1 MFVRLINWALS
12 AALIGTLV
20 SIFTIGA
27 GYLLIKPNLPE
38 INLVDE
44 DVLQI
49 PLKVLTSDG
58 VLIGEFGDQKRRT
71 IEYKEIPQNLKNAF
85 LAAEDD
91 QFFEHSGVRLTSLIR
106 AVFQMV
112 QSGEIVSGGGTI
124 TMQVVRGYLLS
135 RDQKIIRK
143 IKEIY
148 LAFELESSASKEE
161 IFSLYLNTIFLGNRS
176 YGVEAAAN
184 KYFSKS
190 INELTLAESAL
201 IASSAQLPSRI
212 NPIRSPDRSIIRRNW
227 ILGRMY
233 KLGYIG
239 RAQFLLAKAEPINLT
254 QLDSSFSLDGRYIA
268 EITRQAMIERYGLSV
283 YKDGLSV
290 ITTIDSSLQQAA
302 IESAAKNLYAYD
314 KRHGWREPVN
324 LLSKIP
330 DLIFQEL
337 QDGNLDIL
345 YQDSNTSDELGMRQ
359 LNISIIRSVITTID
373 SSLQQAALESVAK
386 NLYAYDKRHG
396 WREPVNLLSKIPDS
410 IFKEL
415 QDGNLDILYQDSIT
429 PDELGMRQLNI
440 SVIRDF
446 FKDFVNSD
454 RHSVGIVMDV
464 KPERI
469 IYLNNSF
476 QLETLFWDDAYEW
489 ARPRI
494 TINKLGPR
502 PQNFYDILRLGDL
515 IYLSEMNGNY
525 YLDQVPDAEVAFI
538 SADPSSGAI
547 KTYIGG
553 LNFSKSNFDRVKQ
566 SYPQAGSSFKP
577 FIYASA
583 FANGYKASDKIND
596 APIIFEDS
604 NLESSW
610 RPENYTGKFY
620 GPIRLREALVQSVN
634 LVSIKL
640 LREMGIPLTQNY
652 LSRFGFSKSRLAP
665 DLSLA
670 LGSSSFSPA
679 EMVRAYSIM
688 VNSDDPKD
696 LFFIE
701 RVMDRNGKTI
711 FQNPQI
717 DNKKKNIDAFPWFQ
731 TQLTEEIKPFYLL
744 PPIQKESMAS
754 IDPRV
759 TFITKDILREAL
771 SRGSNGRKTQ
781 VLNRD
786 DIAGKTGTT
795 NDAISTWF
803 SGFHSDLVTTVWIG
817 TDDFSSLGDNE
828 FGSSIALPTWVDF
841 MKTAL
846 MSLPEE
852 DWKIPK
858 GLSYVRVDRETG
870 KPVDES
876 SKNSYFELFLD
887 E

>member
-1 MFVRLINWALS
+1 MFIRLINWAL
-12 AALIGTLV
+12 AIALIG
-20 SIFTIGA
+20 SIASILTIGI
-27 GYLLIKPNLPE
+27 GYFLIKPTLPE

-71 IEYKEIPQNLKNAF
+71 IEYDQIPQNLKNAF

-91 QFFEHSGVRLTSLIR
+91 QFFEHGGIRIPSLIR
-106 AVFQMV
+106 AFYQMI

-135 RDQKIIRK
+135 REQKIIRK

-148 LAFELESSASKEE
+148 LAFELEGSATKEE

-190 INELTLAESAL
+190 INELTLAEAAL

-212 NPIRSPDRSIIRRNW
+212 NPIRSPDRSIVRRNW
-227 ILGRMY
+227 ILGRMH

-239 RAQFLLAKAEPINLT
+239 RAQFLLAKSEPIKLT
-254 QLDSSFSLDGRYIA
+254 QLDSNFSLDGRYIA

-302 IESAAKNLYAYD
+302 LESVSKNLYIYD
-314 KRHGWREPVN
+314 KRHGWREPIN
-324 LLSKIP
+324 LLSKISES
-330 DLIFQEL
+330 IFEEL
-337 QDGNLDIL
+337 QAGNLEIL
-345 YQDSNTSDELGMRQ
+345 YEESNTSDELGM
-359 LNISIIRSVITTID
+359 
-373 SSLQQAALESVAK
+373 K
-386 NLYAYDKRHG
+386 
-396 WREPVNLLSKIPDS
+396 
-410 IFKEL
+410 
-415 QDGNLDILYQDSIT
+415 
-429 PDELGMRQLNI
+429 QLNI

-446 FKDFVNSD
+446 FKELVNLD
-454 RHSVGIVMDV
+454 KHSGGIVIDV
-464 KPERI
+464 KPERVL
-469 IYLNNSF
+469 YLNNAF
-476 QLETLFWDDAYEW
+476 QLESLFWDDAYKW
-489 ARPRI
+489 ARRKI
-494 TINKLGPR
+494 DINKLGPR
-502 PQNFYDILRLGDL
+502 PQNFYDILRMGDL
-515 IYLSEMNGNY
+515 IYLSEQNGNY
-525 YLDQVPDAEVAFI
+525 YLDQIPDAEVAFI
-538 SADPSSGAI
+538 STDPSNGAI

-553 LNFSKSNFDRVKQ
+553 LNFSKSNFDRIKQ

-583 FANGYKASDKIND
+583 FANGYQASDKIND
-596 APIIFEDS
+596 APIIFEDA

-640 LREMGIPLTQNY
+640 LREMGIPLTKNY
-652 LSRFGFSKSRLAP
+652 LSRFGFPVSRLAP

-688 VNSDDPKD
+688 ANSDDPQD
-696 LFFIE
+696 LYFIE
-701 RVMDRNGKTI
+701 RIEDRNGKII
-711 FQNPQI
+711 FQNPQTE
-717 DNKKKNIDAFPWFQ
+717 NKKKNIDAFPWFQ

-744 PPIQKESMAS
+744 PPLSKESLEP

-781 VLNRD
+781 VLRRS

-803 SGFHSDLVTTVWIG
+803 SGFHNDLVSTVWVG

-841 MKTAL
+841 MKKAL
-846 MSLPEE
+846 TNLPEE
-852 DWKIPK
+852 DWSMPK

-870 KPVDES
+870 QPVDEN
-876 SKNSYFELFLD
+876 SKNSYFELFFD
-887 E
+887 EEI

>member
-1 MFVRLINWALS
+1 MFIRLINLALVT
-12 AALIGTLV
+12 ALIGTLAA
-20 SIFTIGA
+20 ILTIGM
-27 GYLLIKPNLPE
+27 GYLLIKPSLPE

-44 DVLQI
+44 NALQI
-49 PLKVLTSDG
+49 PLKVLTSDR

-71 IEYKEIPQNLKNAF
+71 IEYEQIPQNLKNAF

-91 QFFEHSGVRLTSLIR
+91 QFFMHDGIRIPSLIR
-106 AVFQMV
+106 AFYQMI

-135 RDQKIIRK
+135 REQKIIRK

-148 LAFELESSASKEE
+148 LAFELESSLTKEE

-201 IASSAQLPSRI
+201 LASSAQLPSRI
-212 NPIRSPDRSIIRRNW
+212 NPIRSPDRAIIRRNW
-227 ILGRMY
+227 ILGRMF

-239 RAQFLLAKAEPINLT
+239 RAQFLIAKSEPINLT
-254 QLDSSFSLDGRYIA
+254 QLDSSFLVDGRYIA

-290 ITTIDSSLQQAA
+290 ITTIDSKLQQAA
-302 IESAAKNLYAYD
+302 IESTAKNLYKYD
-314 KRHGWREPVN
+314 KRHGWREPTN
-324 LLSKIP
+324 LLSRIP
-330 DLIFQEL
+330 ELVFEEL
-337 QDGNLDIL
+337 QMGNLDIL
-345 YQDSNTSDELGMRQ
+345 YEESNTEDKLGMKQ
-359 LNISIIRSVITTID
+359 
-373 SSLQQAALESVAK
+373 
-386 NLYAYDKRHG
+386 
-396 WREPVNLLSKIPDS
+396 
-410 IFKEL
+410 F
-415 QDGNLDILYQDSIT
+415 
-429 PDELGMRQLNI
+429 NI
-440 SVIRDF
+440 SVIRDLF
-446 FKDFVNSD
+446 AELSNIDK
-454 RHSVGIVMDV
+454 HSVGIVIDI
-464 KPERI
+464 KPERV

-476 QLETLFWDDAYEW
+476 QLESLFWNDLYKW
-489 ARPRI
+489 ARRRI
-494 TINKLGPR
+494 NINKLGPR

-515 IYLSEMNGNY
+515 IYLSDLNGAI
-525 YLDQVPDAEVAFI
+525 YLDQVPEAEVAFI
-538 SADPSSGAI
+538 STDPSNGAI

-652 LSRFGFSKSRLAP
+652 LSRFGFSSSRLAP

-688 VNSDDPKD
+688 ANSEDPKD

-701 RVMDRNGKTI
+701 RIEDRNGKTI
-711 FQNPQI
+711 FQNPQTE
-717 DNKKKNIDAFPWFQ
+717 NKKKNIDAFPWFQ
-731 TQLTEEIKPFYLL
+731 TQLTEEIKPFHLL
-744 PPIQKESMAS
+744 PPLSKKSLEP

-759 TFITKDILREAL
+759 SFITKDILREAL

-781 VLNRD
+781 VLRRS

-803 SGFHSDLVTTVWIG
+803 SGFHDDLVSTVWVG

-841 MKTAL
+841 MKKAL
-846 MSLPEE
+846 TNLPEE

-870 KPVDES
+870 QPVDEN

-887 E
+887 EEI

>member
-1 MFVRLINWALS
+1 MFIRLINWAL
-12 AALIGTLV
+12 AIALIG
-20 SIFTIGA
+20 SIASILTIGI
-27 GYLLIKPNLPE
+27 GYLLIKPTLPE

-71 IEYKEIPQNLKNAF
+71 IEYDQIPQNLKNAF

-91 QFFEHSGVRLTSLIR
+91 QFFEHGGIRIPSLIR
-106 AVFQMV
+106 AFYQMI

-135 RDQKIIRK
+135 REQKIIRK

-148 LAFELESSASKEE
+148 LAFELEGSATKEE

-190 INELTLAESAL
+190 INELTLAEAAL

-212 NPIRSPDRSIIRRNW
+212 NPIRSPDRSIVRRNW
-227 ILGRMY
+227 ILGRMH

-239 RAQFLLAKAEPINLT
+239 RAQFLLAKSEPIKLT
-254 QLDSSFSLDGRYIA
+254 QLDSNFSLDGRYIA

-302 IESAAKNLYAYD
+302 LESVSKNLYIYD
-314 KRHGWREPVN
+314 KRHGWREPIN
-324 LLSKIP
+324 LLSKISES
-330 DLIFQEL
+330 IFEEL
-337 QDGNLDIL
+337 QAGNLEIL
-345 YQDSNTSDELGMRQ
+345 YEESNTSDELGM
-359 LNISIIRSVITTID
+359 
-373 SSLQQAALESVAK
+373 K
-386 NLYAYDKRHG
+386 
-396 WREPVNLLSKIPDS
+396 
-410 IFKEL
+410 
-415 QDGNLDILYQDSIT
+415 
-429 PDELGMRQLNI
+429 QLNI

-446 FKDFVNSD
+446 FKELVNLD
-454 RHSVGIVMDV
+454 KHSGGIVIDV
-464 KPERI
+464 KPERVL
-469 IYLNNSF
+469 YLNNAF
-476 QLETLFWDDAYEW
+476 QLESLFWDDAYKW
-489 ARPRI
+489 ARRKI
-494 TINKLGPR
+494 DINKLGPR
-502 PQNFYDILRLGDL
+502 PQNFYDILRMGDL
-515 IYLSEMNGNY
+515 IYLSEQNGNY
-525 YLDQVPDAEVAFI
+525 YLDQIPDAEVAFI
-538 SADPSSGAI
+538 STDPSNGAI

-553 LNFSKSNFDRVKQ
+553 LNFSKSNFDRIKQ

-596 APIIFEDS
+596 APIIFEDA

-640 LREMGIPLTQNY
+640 LREMGIPLTKNY
-652 LSRFGFSKSRLAP
+652 LSRFGFPVSRLAP

-688 VNSDDPKD
+688 ANSDDPQD
-696 LFFIE
+696 LYFIE
-701 RVMDRNGKTI
+701 RIEDRNGKII
-711 FQNPQI
+711 FQNPQTK
-717 DNKKKNIDAFPWFQ
+717 NKKKNIDAFPWFQ

-744 PPIQKESMAS
+744 PPLSKESLEP

-781 VLNRD
+781 VLRRG

-803 SGFHSDLVTTVWIG
+803 SGFHNDLVSTVWVG

-841 MKTAL
+841 MKKAL
-846 MSLPEE
+846 TNLPEE
-852 DWKIPK
+852 DWSMPK

-870 KPVDES
+870 QPVDEN
-876 SKNSYFELFLD
+876 SKNSYFELFFD
-887 E
+887 EEI

>member
-1 MFVRLINWALS
+1 M
-12 AALIGTLV
+12 ALIGTLV
-20 SIFTIGA
+20 SIFVIGA
-27 GYLLIKPNLPE
+27 GYLIIKPSLPE

-58 VLIGEFGDQKRRT
+58 VLIGEFGDQKRTT
-71 IEYKEIPQNLKNAF
+71 IEYEEIPNNLKNAF

-91 QFFEHSGVRLTSLIR
+91 QFFQHDGIRISSLIR
-106 AVFQMV
+106 AVYQML

-135 RDQKIIRK
+135 REQKIIRK

-148 LAFELESSASKEE
+148 LAFELESNATKEE

-239 RAQFLLAKAEPINLT
+239 KAQFLLAKSEQINLT
-254 QLDSSFSLDGRYIA
+254 KSDSSFSLDGRYIA

-290 ITTIDSSLQQAA
+290 ITTIDSLLQKAA
-302 IESAAKNLYAYD
+302 LESVEKNLYEYD
-314 KRHGWREPVN
+314 KRHGWREPIN
-324 LLSKIP
+324 LLSEIP
-330 DLIFQEL
+330 ELIFDEL
-337 QDGNLDIL
+337 QVGNLDIL
-345 YQDSNTSDELGMRQ
+345 YKESNTLDELGMSQ
-359 LNISIIRSVITTID
+359 LYVSI
-373 SSLQQAALESVAK
+373 
-386 NLYAYDKRHG
+386 
-396 WREPVNLLSKIPDS
+396 
-410 IFKEL
+410 
-415 QDGNLDILYQDSIT
+415 
-429 PDELGMRQLNI
+429 
-440 SVIRDF
+440 IRDF
-446 FKDFVNSD
+446 FEELVNLD
-454 RHSVGIVMDV
+454 KHSGGIVIDV
-464 KPERI
+464 KPERVI
-469 IYLNNSF
+469 FLDNSF
-476 QLETLFWDDAYEW
+476 QLKSLFWDDSYKW
-489 ARPRI
+489 ARQKI
-494 TINKLGPR
+494 NINKLGPI
-502 PQNFYDILRLGDL
+502 PQNFYDILRKGDL
-515 IYLSEMNGNY
+515 IYLSQKNGY
-525 YLDQVPDAEVAFI
+525 YFLDQVPDAEVAFI
-538 SADPSSGAI
+538 STDPSNGAI

-583 FANGYKASDKIND
+583 FANGYSASDKIND
-596 APIIFEDS
+596 APIIFDDS

-640 LREMGIPLTQNY
+640 LREMGIPLTQDY
-652 LSRFGFSKSRLAP
+652 LSKFGFTSSRLAP

-679 EMVRAYSIM
+679 EMVRAYSIL
-688 VNSDDPKD
+688 VNSKDPKD

-701 RVMDRNGKTI
+701 RIEDRNGKII
-711 FQNPQI
+711 FQNLHAK
-717 DNKKKNIDAFPWFQ
+717 NKKKNIDAFPWFE

-744 PPIQKESMAS
+744 PPIQEKSMEQ

-771 SRGSNGRKTQ
+771 SRGSNRRKTQ
-781 VLNRD
+781 VLNRS

-795 NDAISTWF
+795 NDSISTWF
-803 SGFHSDLVTTVWIG
+803 SGFHNDLVTTVWVG

-828 FGSSIALPTWVDF
+828 FGSSIALPAWVDF
-841 MKTAL
+841 MQIAL
-846 MSLPEE
+846 DKLPQE
-852 DWKIPK
+852 DWKMPE

-870 KPVDES
+870 RPVDES

-887 E
+887 EEI

>member
-1 MFVRLINWALS
+1 MFARLLNGTLLV
-12 AALIGTLV
+12 ALISTLMA
-20 SIFTIGA
+20 IFTILA
-27 GYLLIKPNLPE
+27 GYIFFKPNLPE

-44 DVLQI
+44 NVLQI
-49 PLKVLTSDG
+49 PLKIFTSDG
-58 VLIGEFGDQKRRT
+58 VLIGEFGEQKRRT

-91 QFFEHSGVRLTSLIR
+91 QFFEHNGIRISSLVR
-106 AVFQMV
+106 AFYQMIK
-112 QSGEIVSGGGTI
+112 SGEIVSGGGTI
-124 TMQVVRGYLLS
+124 SMQVVRGYLLS
-135 RDQKIIRK
+135 REQKIIRK

-148 LAFELESSASKEE
+148 LAFELESSATKEE

-190 INELTLAESAL
+190 IDELTLAEAAL

-212 NPIRSPDRSIIRRNW
+212 NPIRSPDRSIVRRNW
-227 ILGRMY
+227 ILSRMH

-239 RAQFLLAKAEPINLT
+239 KAQFLLAKSEPINLT
-254 QLDSSFSLDGRYIA
+254 QLDSSFLLDGRYIS
-268 EITRQAMIERYGLSV
+268 EIARQAMIERYGLSV
-283 YKDGLSV
+283 YKEGLSV
-290 ITTIDSSLQQAA
+290 YTTIDSSLQKAA
-302 IESAAKNLYAYD
+302 LQSVEKSLYEYD
-314 KRHGWREPVN
+314 KRHGWREPAN
-324 LLSKIP
+324 LLLKIP
-330 DLIFQEL
+330 ETVFAEL
-337 QDGNLDIL
+337 QKGNEDIL
-345 YQDSNTSDELGMRQ
+345 YEESNILDELGMNQ
-359 LNISIIRSVITTID
+359 LYISI
-373 SSLQQAALESVAK
+373 
-386 NLYAYDKRHG
+386 
-396 WREPVNLLSKIPDS
+396 
-410 IFKEL
+410 F
-415 QDGNLDILYQDSIT
+415 
-429 PDELGMRQLNI
+429 
-440 SVIRDF
+440 RDF
-446 FKDFVNSD
+446 FEDSLNLDK
-454 RHSVGIVMDV
+454 HSSGIVIDV

-476 QLETLFWDDAYEW
+476 QLASLPWSDSYKW
-489 ARPRI
+489 ARRRI
-494 TINKLGPR
+494 TIDKLGPV

-515 IYLSEMNGNY
+515 IYLSKIDKNI
-525 YLDQVPDAEVAFI
+525 YLDQIPEAETAFI
-538 SADPSSGAI
+538 STDPSSGAI

-577 FIYASA
+577 FIYSSA
-583 FANGYKASDKIND
+583 FASGYKASDKIND
-596 APIIFEDS
+596 APIVFEDS
-604 NLESSW
+604 NLESIW

-640 LREMGIPLTQNY
+640 LREMGIPRTQDF
-652 LSRFGFSKSRLAP
+652 LSRFGFSRSRLAP

-679 EMVRAYSIM
+679 EMARAYSIL
-688 VNSDDPKD
+688 VNSESPKD

-701 RVMDRNGKTI
+701 RIIDRNGKII
-711 FQNPQI
+711 FNNSQI
-717 DNKKKNIDAFPWFQ
+717 KNTTKKIDAFPWFQ
-731 TQLTEEIKPFYLL
+731 TKLIEEIKPFYLI
-744 PPIQKESMAS
+744 PPMKKESLAR

-771 SRGSNGRKTQ
+771 SRGSNGIKTR
-781 VLNRD
+781 VLNRS

-803 SGFHSDLVTTVWIG
+803 SGFHNDLVTTVWVG

-828 FGSSIALPTWVDF
+828 FGSSIALPIWIDY

-846 MSLPEE
+846 ADLPEE
-852 DWKIPK
+852 VWKMPK
-858 GLSYVRVDRETG
+858 GLSYVRIDLETG

-876 SKNSYFELFLD
+876 SKNSYFEILLEED
-887 E
+887 S

>member
-20 SIFTIGA
+20 SIFTILG

-91 QFFEHSGVRLTSLIR
+91 QFFEHSGVRLASLIR

-239 RAQFLLAKAEPINLT
+239 RAQFLLAKSEPINLT
-254 QLDSSFSLDGRYIA
+254 QLDSNFSLDGRYIA
-268 EITRQAMIERYGLSV
+268 EITRQAMINRYGLSV

-290 ITTIDSSLQQAA
+290 FTTIDSSLQKAA
-302 IESAAKNLYAYD
+302 LESVAKNLYEYD

-324 LLSKIP
+324 LLS
-330 DLIFQEL
+330 
-337 QDGNLDIL
+337 
-345 YQDSNTSDELGMRQ
+345 R
-359 LNISIIRSVITTID
+359 
-373 SSLQQAALESVAK
+373 
-386 NLYAYDKRHG
+386 
-396 WREPVNLLSKIPDS
+396 IPDS

-415 QDGNLDILYQDSIT
+415 KDGNLDILYQDSIT

-440 SVIRDF
+440 SVIRDL
-446 FKDFVNSD
+446 FKEVINSD
-454 RHSVGIVMDV
+454 RHSAGIIIDV

-476 QLETLFWDDAYEW
+476 QLESLFWNDSYEW

-502 PQNFYDILRLGDL
+502 PDNFYDILRLGDL
-515 IYLSEMNGNY
+515 IYLSEMDGNY

-538 SADPSSGAI
+538 STNPSNGAV

-583 FANGYKASDKIND
+583 FANSYSASDKIND
-596 APIIFEDS
+596 APIIFEDA

-679 EMVRAYSIM
+679 EMVRAYSIL

-701 RVMDRNGKTI
+701 RVVDRNGKTI
-711 FQNPQI
+711 FQNPQVK
-717 DNKKKNIDAFPWFQ
+717 NKTKNIDAFPWFQ
-731 TQLTEEIKPFYLL
+731 TQLIEEIKPFYLL
-744 PPIQKESMAS
+744 PPIQGESITS

-781 VLNRD
+781 ILNRS

-803 SGFHSDLVTTVWIG
+803 SGFHNDLVTTVWVG
-817 TDDFSSLGDNE
+817 TDDFSSLGDSE
-828 FGSSIALPTWVDF
+828 FGSSIALPAWVDF

-846 MSLPEE
+846 VNLPEE
-852 DWKIPK
+852 EWKIPK

-870 KPVDES
+870 RPVDES

>member
-1 MFVRLINWALS
+1 MFIRLINWAL
-12 AALIGTLV
+12 AIALIG
-20 SIFTIGA
+20 SIASILTIGI
-27 GYLLIKPNLPE
+27 GYFLIKPTLPE

-71 IEYKEIPQNLKNAF
+71 IEYDQIPKNLKNAF

-91 QFFEHSGVRLTSLIR
+91 QFFEHGGIRIPSLIR
-106 AVFQMV
+106 AFYQMI

-135 RDQKIIRK
+135 REQKIFRK

-148 LAFELESSASKEE
+148 LAFELEGSATKEE

-190 INELTLAESAL
+190 INELTLAEAAL

-212 NPIRSPDRSIIRRNW
+212 NPIRSPDRSIVRRNW
-227 ILGRMY
+227 ILGRMH

-239 RAQFLLAKAEPINLT
+239 RAQFLLAKSEPIKLT
-254 QLDSSFSLDGRYIA
+254 QLDSNFSLDGRYIA

-302 IESAAKNLYAYD
+302 LESVSKNLYIYD
-314 KRHGWREPVN
+314 KRHGWREPIN
-324 LLSKIP
+324 LLSKISES
-330 DLIFQEL
+330 IFEEL
-337 QDGNLDIL
+337 QAGNLEIL
-345 YQDSNTSDELGMRQ
+345 YEESNTSDELGM
-359 LNISIIRSVITTID
+359 
-373 SSLQQAALESVAK
+373 K
-386 NLYAYDKRHG
+386 
-396 WREPVNLLSKIPDS
+396 
-410 IFKEL
+410 
-415 QDGNLDILYQDSIT
+415 
-429 PDELGMRQLNI
+429 QLNI

-446 FKDFVNSD
+446 FKELVNLD
-454 RHSVGIVMDV
+454 KHSGGIVIDV
-464 KPERI
+464 KPERVL
-469 IYLNNSF
+469 YLNNAF
-476 QLETLFWDDAYEW
+476 QLESLFWDDAYKW
-489 ARPRI
+489 ARRKI
-494 TINKLGPR
+494 DINKLGPR
-502 PQNFYDILRLGDL
+502 PQNFYDILRMGDL
-515 IYLSEMNGNY
+515 IYLSEQNGNY
-525 YLDQVPDAEVAFI
+525 YLDQIPDAEVAFI
-538 SADPSSGAI
+538 STDPSNGAI

-553 LNFSKSNFDRVKQ
+553 LNFSKSNFDRIKQ

-583 FANGYKASDKIND
+583 FANGYQASDKIND
-596 APIIFEDS
+596 APIIFEDA

-640 LREMGIPLTQNY
+640 LREMGIPLTKNY
-652 LSRFGFSKSRLAP
+652 LSRFGFPVSRLAP

-688 VNSDDPKD
+688 ANSDDPQD
-696 LFFIE
+696 LYFIE
-701 RVMDRNGKTI
+701 RIEDRNGKII
-711 FQNPQI
+711 FQNPQTE
-717 DNKKKNIDAFPWFQ
+717 NKKKNIDAFPWFQ

-744 PPIQKESMAS
+744 PPLSKESLEP

-781 VLNRD
+781 VLRRG

-803 SGFHSDLVTTVWIG
+803 SGFHNDLVSTVWVG

-841 MKTAL
+841 MKKAL
-846 MSLPEE
+846 TNLPEE
-852 DWKIPK
+852 DWSMPK

-870 KPVDES
+870 QPVDEN
-876 SKNSYFELFLD
+876 SKNSYFELFFD
-887 E
+887 EEI

>member
-1 MFVRLINWALS
+1 MIIRFINWALS
-12 AALIGTLV
+12 AALIGALV
-20 SIFTIGA
+20 SIFTIGI
-27 GYLLIKPNLPE
+27 GYLVIKPSLPE
-38 INLVDE
+38 IDLVDE

-91 QFFEHSGVRLTSLIR
+91 QFFMHDGIRIPSLIR
-106 AVFQMV
+106 AFYQMI

-135 RDQKIIRK
+135 REQKIIRK

-148 LAFELESSASKEE
+148 LAFELESSLTKEE

-201 IASSAQLPSRI
+201 LASSAQLPSRI
-212 NPIRSPDRSIIRRNW
+212 NPIRSPDRAIIRRNW
-227 ILGRMY
+227 ILGRMF

-239 RAQFLLAKAEPINLT
+239 RAQFLIAKSEPINLT
-254 QLDSSFSLDGRYIA
+254 QLDSSFLVDGRYIA

-290 ITTIDSSLQQAA
+290 ITTIDSKLQQAA
-302 IESAAKNLYAYD
+302 IESTAKNLYKYD
-314 KRHGWREPVN
+314 KRHGWREPTN
-324 LLSKIP
+324 LLSRIP
-330 DLIFQEL
+330 ELVFEEL
-337 QDGNLDIL
+337 QIGNLDIL
-345 YQDSNTSDELGMRQ
+345 YEESNTEDKLGMKQ
-359 LNISIIRSVITTID
+359 
-373 SSLQQAALESVAK
+373 
-386 NLYAYDKRHG
+386 
-396 WREPVNLLSKIPDS
+396 
-410 IFKEL
+410 F
-415 QDGNLDILYQDSIT
+415 
-429 PDELGMRQLNI
+429 NI
-440 SVIRDF
+440 SVIRDLF
-446 FKDFVNSD
+446 AELSNIDK
-454 RHSVGIVMDV
+454 HSVGIVIDI
-464 KPERI
+464 KPERV

-476 QLETLFWDDAYEW
+476 QLESLFWNDLYKW
-489 ARPRI
+489 ARRRI
-494 TINKLGPR
+494 NINKLGPR

-515 IYLSEMNGNY
+515 IYLSDLNGAI
-525 YLDQVPDAEVAFI
+525 YLDQVPEAEVAFI
-538 SADPSSGAI
+538 STDPSNGAI

-577 FIYASA
+577 FIYSAA

-640 LREMGIPLTQNY
+640 LREMGISLTQNY
-652 LSRFGFSKSRLAP
+652 LSKFGFAKSRLAP

-688 VNSDDPKD
+688 ANSSDPKD

-701 RVMDRNGKTI
+701 RILDRNGNII
-711 FQNPQI
+711 FENPQTK
-717 DNKKKNIDAFPWFQ
+717 NKKKNIDAFPWFQ
-731 TQLTEEIKPFYLL
+731 TKITEEIKPFYLL
-744 PPIQKESMAS
+744 PPINKESMED

-759 TFITKDILREAL
+759 TYITKDILREAL
-771 SRGSNGRKTQ
+771 MRGSNRRKVQ
-781 VLNRD
+781 VLNRK

-803 SGFHSDLVTTVWIG
+803 SGFHNNLVTTVWVG

-828 FGSSIALPTWVDF
+828 FGSTIALPAWVDF
-841 MKTAL
+841 MQMTL
-846 MSLPEE
+846 NELPEE
-852 DWKIPK
+852 DWKMPE
-858 GLSYVRVDRETG
+858 GLSYIRVDRETG
-870 KPVDES
+870 RPVDEAS
-876 SKNSYFELFLD
+876 QNSYFELSLD
-887 E
+887 EDI

>member
-1 MFVRLINWALS
+1 M
-12 AALIGTLV
+12 GTLA

-27 GYLLIKPNLPE
+27 GYFLIKPSLPK
-38 INLVDE
+38 INLVNE
-44 DVLQI
+44 NILQI

-71 IEYKEIPQNLKNAF
+71 IEYEDIPENLKNAF

-91 QFFEHSGVRLTSLIR
+91 QFFEHDGIRIPSLIR
-106 AVFQMV
+106 AFYQMI

-135 RDQKIIRK
+135 REQKIIRK

-148 LAFELESSASKEE
+148 LAFELESSATKEE
-161 IFSLYLNTIFLGNRS
+161 IFSLYLNTIFLGNRA

-239 RAQFLLAKAEPINLT
+239 RAQFLLAKSEPINLT
-254 QLDSSFSLDGRYIA
+254 QLDSNFSLDGRYIA
-268 EITRQAMIERYGLSV
+268 EIARQAMIDRYGLSV

-290 ITTIDSSLQQAA
+290 ITTIDSSLQ
-302 IESAAKNLYAYD
+302 
-314 KRHGWREPVN
+314 H
-324 LLSKIP
+324 
-330 DLIFQEL
+330 
-337 QDGNLDIL
+337 
-345 YQDSNTSDELGMRQ
+345 
-359 LNISIIRSVITTID
+359 
-373 SSLQQAALESVAK
+373 AALESVAK
-386 NLYAYDKRHG
+386 NLYDYDKRHG
-396 WREPVNLLSKIPDS
+396 WREPINLLSKISES
-410 IFKEL
+410 IFEEL
-415 QDGNLDILYQDSIT
+415 QTGNLDILYEESNT
-429 PDELGMRQLNI
+429 LDELSMKQLNV

-446 FKDFVNSD
+446 FEEFVNFD
-454 RHSVGIVMDV
+454 QHSGGIVIDV

-476 QLETLFWDDAYEW
+476 QLESLFWDESYKW
-489 ARPRI
+489 ARRKI
-494 TINKLGPR
+494 DINKLGPR
-502 PQNFYDILRLGDL
+502 PQNFYDILRKGDL
-515 IYLSEMNGNY
+515 IYLSEQNGNY

-538 SADPSSGAI
+538 STDPSNGAI

-652 LSRFGFSKSRLAP
+652 LSRFGFSLSRLAP

-688 VNSDDPKD
+688 TNSEDPKD

-701 RVMDRNGKTI
+701 RIEDRNGNTI
-711 FQNPQI
+711 FQNPQTE
-717 DNKKKNIDAFPWFQ
+717 NKKKNIDAFPWFQ
-731 TQLTEEIKPFYLL
+731 TQLKEGIKPFYLL
-744 PPIQKESMAS
+744 PPLSKKSLEP

-781 VLNRD
+781 VLRRS

-803 SGFHSDLVTTVWIG
+803 SGFHNDLVSTVWVG

-841 MKTAL
+841 MKKAL
-846 MSLPEE
+846 TNLPEE

-870 KPVDES
+870 QPVDEN

-887 E
+887 EEI

>member
-1 MFVRLINWALS
+1 MFIRLINWAL
-12 AALIGTLV
+12 AIALIG
-20 SIFTIGA
+20 SIASILTIGI
-27 GYLLIKPNLPE
+27 GYLLIKPTLPE

-71 IEYKEIPQNLKNAF
+71 IEYDQIPQNLKNAF

-91 QFFEHSGVRLTSLIR
+91 QFFEHGGIRIPSLIR
-106 AVFQMV
+106 AFYQMI

-135 RDQKIIRK
+135 REQKIIRK

-148 LAFELESSASKEE
+148 LAFELEGSATKEE

-190 INELTLAESAL
+190 INELTLAEAAL

-212 NPIRSPDRSIIRRNW
+212 NPIRSPDRSIVRRNW
-227 ILGRMY
+227 ILGRMH

-239 RAQFLLAKAEPINLT
+239 RAQFLLAKSEPIKLT
-254 QLDSSFSLDGRYIA
+254 QLDSNFSLDGRYIA

-302 IESAAKNLYAYD
+302 LESVSKNLYIYD
-314 KRHGWREPVN
+314 KRHGWRDPIN
-324 LLSKIP
+324 LLSKISES
-330 DLIFQEL
+330 IFEEL
-337 QDGNLDIL
+337 QAGNLEIL
-345 YQDSNTSDELGMRQ
+345 YEESNTSDELGM
-359 LNISIIRSVITTID
+359 
-373 SSLQQAALESVAK
+373 K
-386 NLYAYDKRHG
+386 
-396 WREPVNLLSKIPDS
+396 
-410 IFKEL
+410 
-415 QDGNLDILYQDSIT
+415 
-429 PDELGMRQLNI
+429 QLNI

-446 FKDFVNSD
+446 FKELVNLD
-454 RHSVGIVMDV
+454 KHSGGIVIDV
-464 KPERI
+464 KPERVL
-469 IYLNNSF
+469 YLNNAF
-476 QLETLFWDDAYEW
+476 QLESLFWDDAYKW
-489 ARPRI
+489 ARRKI
-494 TINKLGPR
+494 DINKLGPR
-502 PQNFYDILRLGDL
+502 PQNFYDILRMGDL
-515 IYLSEMNGNY
+515 IYLSEQNGNY
-525 YLDQVPDAEVAFI
+525 YLDQIPDAEVAFI
-538 SADPSSGAI
+538 STDPSNGAI

-553 LNFSKSNFDRVKQ
+553 LNFSKSNFDRIKQ

-583 FANGYKASDKIND
+583 FANGYQASDKIND
-596 APIIFEDS
+596 APIIFEDA

-640 LREMGIPLTQNY
+640 LREMGIPLTKNY
-652 LSRFGFSKSRLAP
+652 LSRFGFPVSRLAP

-688 VNSDDPKD
+688 ANSDDPQD
-696 LFFIE
+696 LYFIE
-701 RVMDRNGKTI
+701 RIEDRNGKII
-711 FQNPQI
+711 FQNPQTK
-717 DNKKKNIDAFPWFQ
+717 NKKKNIDAFPWFQ

-744 PPIQKESMAS
+744 PPLSKESLEP

-781 VLNRD
+781 VLRRG

-803 SGFHSDLVTTVWIG
+803 SGFHNDLVSTVWVG

-841 MKTAL
+841 MKKAL
-846 MSLPEE
+846 TNLPEE
-852 DWKIPK
+852 DWSMPK

-870 KPVDES
+870 QPVDEN
-876 SKNSYFELFLD
+876 SKNSYFELFFD
-887 E
+887 EEI

>member
-1 MFVRLINWALS
+1 MIARFINWLLLV
-12 AALIGTLV
+12 ALIGTLL
-20 SIFTIGA
+20 SMITIGT
-27 GYLLIKPNLPE
+27 GYLVIKPSLPE
-38 INLVDE
+38 INSVDE

-71 IEYKEIPQNLKNAF
+71 IKYKEIPQNLKNAF

-91 QFFEHSGVRLTSLIR
+91 QFFEHGGIRIPSLIR
-106 AVFQMV
+106 AFYQMI

-135 RDQKIIRK
+135 REQKIIRK

-148 LAFELESSASKEE
+148 LAFELESSLNKEE

-212 NPIRSPDRSIIRRNW
+212 NPIRSPDRAIIRRNW
-227 ILGRMY
+227 ILGRMF

-239 RAQFLLAKAEPINLT
+239 KAQFLIAKSEPINLT
-254 QLDSSFSLDGRYIA
+254 QLDSSFSVDGRYIA
-268 EITRQAMIERYGLSV
+268 EITRQAMIDRYGLSV
-283 YKDGLSV
+283 YKDGFSV
-290 ITTIDSSLQQAA
+290 VTTIDSRLQHAA
-302 IESAAKNLYAYD
+302 LKSIAKNVYAYD
-314 KRHGWREPVN
+314 KRHGWREPTN

-330 DLIFQEL
+330 ELIFKEL
-337 QDGNLDIL
+337 QIGNLDIL
-345 YQDSNTSDELGMRQ
+345 YEE
-359 LNISIIRSVITTID
+359 
-373 SSLQQAALESVAK
+373 SSTG
-386 NLYAYDKRHG
+386 DK
-396 WREPVNLLSKIPDS
+396 
-410 IFKEL
+410 
-415 QDGNLDILYQDSIT
+415 
-429 PDELGMRQLNI
+429 LGMRQLNI
-440 SVIRDF
+440 SVIRDLF
-446 FKDFVNSD
+446 RELVNLD
-454 RHSVGIVMDV
+454 KHSGGIVIDV
-464 KPERI
+464 KPERV
-469 IYLNNSF
+469 IYLDNTF
-476 QLETLFWDDAYEW
+476 QLESLFWDDSYKW
-489 ARPRI
+489 ARRRI
-494 TINKLGPR
+494 NINKLGPR

-515 IYLSEMNGNY
+515 IYLSDLNGAL
-525 YLDQVPDAEVAFI
+525 YLDQVPEAEVAFI
-538 SADPSSGAI
+538 STDPSNGAI

-553 LNFSKSNFDRVKQ
+553 LNFSKSNFDRVRQ

-577 FIYASA
+577 FIYAAA

-620 GPIRLREALVQSVN
+620 GPIRLREALVQSIN

-652 LSRFGFSKSRLAP
+652 LSKFGFSKSRLAP

-688 VNSDDPKD
+688 ANSKDLKD

-701 RVMDRNGKTI
+701 RVLDRNGKTI
-711 FQNPQI
+711 FQNPQTE
-717 DNKKKNIDAFPWFQ
+717 NNKKNIDAFPWFQ

-744 PPIQKESMAS
+744 PPMNKESTEV
-754 IDPRV
+754 IDPRI
-759 TFITKDILREAL
+759 TFITKDILREGL
-771 SRGSNGRKTQ
+771 MRGSNRRKVQ
-781 VLNRD
+781 VLNRN

-795 NDAISTWF
+795 NNAISTWF
-803 SGFHSDLVTTVWIG
+803 SGFHNNLATTVWVG

-828 FGSSIALPTWVDF
+828 YGSTIALPAWVDF
-841 MKTAL
+841 MKMAL
-846 MSLPEE
+846 VNLPEE
-852 DWKIPK
+852 DWKIPE

-876 SKNSYFELFLD
+876 SQNSYFELSLD
-887 E
+887 EDI

>member
-1 MFVRLINWALS
+1 MIVRLINWALV
-12 AALIGTLV
+12 AALIGTLI
-20 SIFTIGA
+20 SIFTIGI
-27 GYLLIKPNLPE
+27 GYLVIKPSLPE

-49 PLKVLTSDG
+49 PLKVFTSDG

-91 QFFEHSGVRLTSLIR
+91 QFFEHQGIRIPSLIR
-106 AVFQMV
+106 AFYQMI

-135 RDQKIIRK
+135 REQKIIRK

-148 LAFELESSASKEE
+148 LAFELESSLTKEE

-201 IASSAQLPSRI
+201 LASSAQLPSRI
-212 NPIRSPDRSIIRRNW
+212 NPIRSPDRAVIRRNW
-227 ILGRMY
+227 ILGRMF

-239 RAQFLLAKAEPINLT
+239 RAQFLIAKSEPINLT
-254 QLDSSFSLDGRYIA
+254 QLDSSFSVDGRYIA

-290 ITTIDSSLQQAA
+290 ITTIDSKLQQYA
-302 IESAAKNLYAYD
+302 IESIEKNLYTYD
-314 KRHGWREPVN
+314 KRHGWREPKN
-324 LLSKIP
+324 LLSRIP
-330 DLIFQEL
+330 QLVFKEL
-337 QDGNLDIL
+337 QMGNLDIL
-345 YQDSNTSDELGMRQ
+345 YEESNTE
-359 LNISIIRSVITTID
+359 
-373 SSLQQAALESVAK
+373 
-386 NLYAYDKRHG
+386 DK
-396 WREPVNLLSKIPDS
+396 
-410 IFKEL
+410 
-415 QDGNLDILYQDSIT
+415 
-429 PDELGMRQLNI
+429 LGMRQLNI
-440 SVIRDF
+440 SVIRDLF
-446 FKDFVNSD
+446 AELLNLDK
-454 RHSVGIVMDV
+454 HSGGIVIDI
-464 KPERI
+464 KPERVT
-469 IYLNNSF
+469 YLSNTF
-476 QLETLFWDDAYEW
+476 QLESFFWNDTYKW
-489 ARPRI
+489 ARQRI
-494 TINKLGPR
+494 NINKFGPR

-515 IYLSEMNGNY
+515 IYLSDLNGAI
-525 YLDQVPDAEVAFI
+525 YLDQVPEAEVAFI
-538 SADPSSGAI
+538 STDPSNGAI

-577 FIYASA
+577 FIYSAA
-583 FANGYKASDKIND
+583 FASGYKASDKIND

-620 GPIRLREALVQSVN
+620 GPIRLREALVESVN

-652 LSRFGFSKSRLAP
+652 LSKFGFAKSRLAP

-679 EMVRAYSIM
+679 EMVRAYSILA
-688 VNSDDPKD
+688 NSEDPKD

-701 RVMDRNGKTI
+701 RILDRKGNII
-711 FQNPQI
+711 FENPQTK
-717 DNKKKNIDAFPWFQ
+717 NKEKNIDAFPWFQ
-731 TQLTEEIKPFYLL
+731 TQITEEIKPFYLL
-744 PPIQKESMAS
+744 PPINKES

-759 TFITKDILREAL
+759 TYITKDILREAL
-771 SRGSNGRKTQ
+771 MRGTNRRKVQ
-781 VLNRD
+781 VLNRK

-803 SGFHSDLVTTVWIG
+803 SGFHNNLVTTVWVG
-817 TDDFSSLGDNE
+817 TDDFSSLGDME
-828 FGSSIALPTWVDF
+828 FGSTIALPTWVDF
-841 MKTAL
+841 MQTA
-846 MSLPEE
+846 STNLPEE
-852 DWKIPK
+852 DWKMPE
-858 GLSYVRVDRETG
+858 GLSYIRVDRETG
-870 KPVDES
+870 RPVDETS
-876 SKNSYFELFLD
+876 QNSYFELSLD
-887 E
+887 EDI

>member
-1 MFVRLINWALS
+1 MFSKLINWAFL
-12 AALIGTLV
+12 AALIATLV
-20 SIFTIGA
+20 SIFTIGV
-27 GYLLIKPNLPE
+27 GYIVIKPSLPE
-38 INLVDE
+38 INLIDE

-71 IEYKEIPQNLKNAF
+71 IEYQQIPKNLKNAF

-91 QFFEHSGVRLTSLIR
+91 QFFEHNGIRIPSLLR
-106 AVFQMV
+106 AFYQMI

-135 RDQKIIRK
+135 REQKIIRK

-184 KYFSKS
+184 KYFAKS
-190 INELTLAESAL
+190 IDDLTLAESAL

-239 RAQFLLAKAEPINLT
+239 RAQLLLAQSEPIKLT
-254 QLDSSFSLDGRYIA
+254 QLDSSFTLDGRYIA
-268 EITRQAMIERYGLSV
+268 EITRQAMIDRYGLSV
-283 YKDGLSV
+283 YKDGL
-290 ITTIDSSLQQAA
+290 
-302 IESAAKNLYAYD
+302 
-314 KRHGWREPVN
+314 
-324 LLSKIP
+324 
-330 DLIFQEL
+330 
-337 QDGNLDIL
+337 
-345 YQDSNTSDELGMRQ
+345 
-359 LNISIIRSVITTID
+359 SVITTID

-396 WREPVNLLSKIPDS
+396 WREPINLLSKIPES

-415 QDGNLDILYQDSIT
+415 QAGNLNVLYEESNISDS
-429 PDELGMRQLNI
+429 LGMKQRNV

-446 FKDFVNSD
+446 FEELVSLDN
-454 RHSVGIVMDV
+454 HSAGIVIDV
-464 KPERI
+464 KPERVV
-469 IYLNNSF
+469 YLNNSF
-476 QLETLFWDDAYEW
+476 QLESLFWNDSYNW
-489 ARPRI
+489 ARRRI
-494 TINKLGPR
+494 DINKLGPR
-502 PQNFYDILRLGDL
+502 PQNFYDILSLGDL
-515 IYLSEMNGNY
+515 IYLSKANGSY

-553 LNFSKSNFDRVKQ
+553 LNFSNSNFDRVKQ

-640 LREMGIPLTQNY
+640 LREMGIPLTQDY

-679 EMVRAYSIM
+679 EMVRAYSIL
-688 VNSDDPKD
+688 VNSKDPKD

-701 RVMDRNGKTI
+701 RIIDRDGKTI
-711 FQNPQI
+711 FQNPQLE
-717 DNKKKNIDAFPWFQ
+717 NKEKNITAFPWFQ
-731 TQLTEEIKPFYLL
+731 TQFTDEIKPFYLL
-744 PPIQKESMAS
+744 PSINKQSIES

-759 TFITKDILREAL
+759 SFITKDILRETL
-771 SRGSNGRKTQ
+771 SRGSYRRKVQ
-781 VLNRD
+781 VLKRS

-803 SGFHSDLVTTVWIG
+803 SGFHNNLATTVWVG
-817 TDDFSSLGDNE
+817 TDDFSSLGNNE
-828 FGSSIALPTWVDF
+828 FGSSIALPTWIDF

-846 MSLPEE
+846 VSLPEE

-858 GLSYVRVDRETG
+858 GLSYVRVDLETG
-870 KPVDES
+870 RPVDETS
-876 SKNSYFELFLD
+876 QNSYFELFLD
-887 E
+887 EDS

>member
-1 MFVRLINWALS
+1 MIARFINWLLLV
-12 AALIGTLV
+12 ALIGTLL
-20 SIFTIGA
+20 SMITIGA
-27 GYLLIKPNLPE
+27 GYLVIKPSLPE
-38 INLVDE
+38 INSVDE

-91 QFFEHSGVRLTSLIR
+91 QFFEHSGIRIPSLIR
-106 AVFQMV
+106 AFYQMI

-135 RDQKIIRK
+135 REQKVIRK

-148 LAFELESSASKEE
+148 LAFELESSLNKEE

-212 NPIRSPDRSIIRRNW
+212 NPIRSPDRAIIRRNW
-227 ILGRMY
+227 ILGRMF

-239 RAQFLLAKAEPINLT
+239 KAQFLIAKSEPINLT
-254 QLDSSFSLDGRYIA
+254 QLDSSFSVDGRYIA
-268 EITRQAMIERYGLSV
+268 EIVRQAMIDRYGLSV
-283 YKDGLSV
+283 YKDGFSV
-290 ITTIDSSLQQAA
+290 VTTIDSKLQHAA
-302 IESAAKNLYAYD
+302 LKSIAKNIYAYD
-314 KRHGWREPVN
+314 KRHGWREPTN
-324 LLSKIP
+324 LLSRIP
-330 DLIFQEL
+330 ELIFKEL
-337 QDGNLDIL
+337 QIGNLDIL
-345 YQDSNTSDELGMRQ
+345 YEE
-359 LNISIIRSVITTID
+359 
-373 SSLQQAALESVAK
+373 SSTW
-386 NLYAYDKRHG
+386 DK
-396 WREPVNLLSKIPDS
+396 
-410 IFKEL
+410 
-415 QDGNLDILYQDSIT
+415 
-429 PDELGMRQLNI
+429 LGMRQLNI
-440 SVIRDF
+440 SVIRDLF
-446 FKDFVNSD
+446 RELVNLD
-454 RHSVGIVMDV
+454 KHSGGIVIDV
-464 KPERI
+464 KPERV
-469 IYLNNSF
+469 IYLNNTF
-476 QLETLFWDDAYEW
+476 QLESLFWDDSYKW
-489 ARPRI
+489 ARRRI
-494 TINKLGPR
+494 NINKLGPR

-515 IYLSEMNGNY
+515 IYLSDLNGAL
-525 YLDQVPDAEVAFI
+525 YLDQVPEAEVAFI
-538 SADPSSGAI
+538 STDPSNGAI

-553 LNFSKSNFDRVKQ
+553 LNFSKSNFDRVRQ

-577 FIYASA
+577 FIYAAA

-620 GPIRLREALVQSVN
+620 GPIRLREALVQSIN

-652 LSRFGFSKSRLAP
+652 LSKFGFSKSRLAP

-688 VNSDDPKD
+688 ANSKDLKD

-701 RVMDRNGKTI
+701 RVLDRNGKTI
-711 FQNPQI
+711 FQNPQTE
-717 DNKKKNIDAFPWFQ
+717 NKKKNIDAFPWFQ

-744 PPIQKESMAS
+744 PPMNKESTEV
-754 IDPRV
+754 IDPRI
-759 TFITKDILREAL
+759 TFITKDILREGL
-771 SRGSNGRKTQ
+771 MRGSNRRKVQ
-781 VLNRD
+781 VLNRN

-795 NDAISTWF
+795 NNAISTWF
-803 SGFHSDLVTTVWIG
+803 SGFHNNLATTVWVG

-828 FGSSIALPTWVDF
+828 YGSTIALPAWVDF
-841 MKTAL
+841 MEMAL
-846 MSLPEE
+846 VNLPEE
-852 DWKIPK
+852 DWKIPE

-876 SKNSYFELFLD
+876 SQNSYFELSLD
-887 E
+887 EDI

>member
-1 MFVRLINWALS
+1 MFIRLINWAL
-12 AALIGTLV
+12 AIALIG
-20 SIFTIGA
+20 SIASILTIGI
-27 GYLLIKPNLPE
+27 GYLLIKPTLPE

-71 IEYKEIPQNLKNAF
+71 IEYDQIPQNLKNAF

-91 QFFEHSGVRLTSLIR
+91 QFFEHGGIRIPSLIR
-106 AVFQMV
+106 AFYQMI

-135 RDQKIIRK
+135 REQKIIRK

-148 LAFELESSASKEE
+148 LAFELEGSATKEE

-190 INELTLAESAL
+190 INELTLAEAAL

-212 NPIRSPDRSIIRRNW
+212 NPIRSPDRSIVRRNW
-227 ILGRMY
+227 ILGRMH

-239 RAQFLLAKAEPINLT
+239 RAQFLLAKSEPIKLT
-254 QLDSSFSLDGRYIA
+254 QLDSNFSLDGRYIA

-302 IESAAKNLYAYD
+302 LESVSKNLYIYD
-314 KRHGWREPVN
+314 KRHGWRDPIN
-324 LLSKIP
+324 LLSKISES
-330 DLIFQEL
+330 IFEEL
-337 QDGNLDIL
+337 QAGNLEIL
-345 YQDSNTSDELGMRQ
+345 YEESNTSDELGM
-359 LNISIIRSVITTID
+359 
-373 SSLQQAALESVAK
+373 K
-386 NLYAYDKRHG
+386 
-396 WREPVNLLSKIPDS
+396 
-410 IFKEL
+410 
-415 QDGNLDILYQDSIT
+415 
-429 PDELGMRQLNI
+429 QLNI

-446 FKDFVNSD
+446 FKELVNLD
-454 RHSVGIVMDV
+454 KHSGGIVIDV
-464 KPERI
+464 KPERVL
-469 IYLNNSF
+469 YLNNAF
-476 QLETLFWDDAYEW
+476 QLESLFWDDAYKW
-489 ARPRI
+489 ARRKI
-494 TINKLGPR
+494 DINKLGPR
-502 PQNFYDILRLGDL
+502 PQNFYDILRMGDL
-515 IYLSEMNGNY
+515 IYLSEQNGNY
-525 YLDQVPDAEVAFI
+525 YLDQIPDAEVAFI
-538 SADPSSGAI
+538 STDPSNGAI

-553 LNFSKSNFDRVKQ
+553 LNFSKSNFDRIKQ

-583 FANGYKASDKIND
+583 FANGYQASDKIND
-596 APIIFEDS
+596 APIIFEDA

-640 LREMGIPLTQNY
+640 LREMGIPLTKNY
-652 LSRFGFSKSRLAP
+652 LSRFGFPVSRLAP

-688 VNSDDPKD
+688 ANSDDPQD
-696 LFFIE
+696 LYFIE
-701 RVMDRNGKTI
+701 RIEDRNGKII
-711 FQNPQI
+711 FQNPQTE
-717 DNKKKNIDAFPWFQ
+717 NKKKNIDAFPWFQ

-744 PPIQKESMAS
+744 PPLSKESLEP

-781 VLNRD
+781 VLRRG

-803 SGFHSDLVTTVWIG
+803 SGFHNDLVSTVWVG

-841 MKTAL
+841 MKKAL
-846 MSLPEE
+846 TNLPEE
-852 DWKIPK
+852 DWSMPK

-870 KPVDES
+870 QPVDEN
-876 SKNSYFELFLD
+876 SKNSYFELFFD
-887 E
+887 EEI

>member
-1 MFVRLINWALS
+1 MFSKLINWAFL
-12 AALIGTLV
+12 AALIATLV
-20 SIFTIGA
+20 SIFTIGV
-27 GYLLIKPNLPE
+27 GYIVIKPSLPE

-71 IEYKEIPQNLKNAF
+71 IEYQQIPKNLKNAF

-91 QFFEHSGVRLTSLIR
+91 QFFEHNGIRIPSLLR
-106 AVFQMV
+106 AFYQMI

-135 RDQKIIRK
+135 REQKIIRK

-184 KYFSKS
+184 KYFAKS
-190 INELTLAESAL
+190 IDDLTLAESAL

-239 RAQFLLAKAEPINLT
+239 RAQLLLAKSEPIKLT
-254 QLDSSFSLDGRYIA
+254 QLDSSFTLDGRYIA
-268 EITRQAMIERYGLSV
+268 EITRQAMIDRYGLSV
-283 YKDGLSV
+283 YKDGL
-290 ITTIDSSLQQAA
+290 
-302 IESAAKNLYAYD
+302 
-314 KRHGWREPVN
+314 
-324 LLSKIP
+324 
-330 DLIFQEL
+330 
-337 QDGNLDIL
+337 
-345 YQDSNTSDELGMRQ
+345 
-359 LNISIIRSVITTID
+359 SVITTID

-396 WREPVNLLSKIPDS
+396 WREPINLLSKIPES

-415 QDGNLDILYQDSIT
+415 QAGNLNVLYEESNISDS
-429 PDELGMRQLNI
+429 LGMKQRNV

-446 FKDFVNSD
+446 FEELVSLDN
-454 RHSVGIVMDV
+454 HSAGIVIDV
-464 KPERI
+464 KPERVV
-469 IYLNNSF
+469 YLNNSF
-476 QLETLFWDDAYEW
+476 QLESLFWNDSYNW
-489 ARPRI
+489 ARRRI
-494 TINKLGPR
+494 DINKLGPR
-502 PQNFYDILRLGDL
+502 PQNFYDILSLGDL
-515 IYLSEMNGNY
+515 IYLSKVNGSH

-538 SADPSSGAI
+538 STDPSTGAI

-640 LREMGIPLTQNY
+640 LREMGIPLTQDY

-679 EMVRAYSIM
+679 EMVRAYSIL
-688 VNSDDPKD
+688 VNSKDPKD

-701 RVMDRNGKTI
+701 RIIDRDGKTI
-711 FQNPQI
+711 FQNPQLE
-717 DNKKKNIDAFPWFQ
+717 NKEKNITAFPWFQ
-731 TQLTEEIKPFYLL
+731 TQFTDEIKPFYLL
-744 PPIQKESMAS
+744 PSMNKQSIES

-759 TFITKDILREAL
+759 SFITKDILRETL
-771 SRGSNGRKTQ
+771 SRGSYRRKVQ
-781 VLNRD
+781 VLKRS

-803 SGFHSDLVTTVWIG
+803 SGFHNNLATTVWVG
-817 TDDFSSLGDNE
+817 TDDFSSLGNNE
-828 FGSSIALPTWVDF
+828 FGSSIALPTWIDF

-846 MSLPEE
+846 VSLPEE

-858 GLSYVRVDRETG
+858 GLSYVRVDLETG
-870 KPVDES
+870 RPVDETS
-876 SKNSYFELFLD
+876 QNSYFELFLD
-887 E
+887 EDS

>member
-1 MFVRLINWALS
+1 MFSKLINWAFL
-12 AALIGTLV
+12 AALIATLV
-20 SIFTIGA
+20 SIFTIGV
-27 GYLLIKPNLPE
+27 GYIVIKPSLPE

-71 IEYKEIPQNLKNAF
+71 IEYQQIPKNLKNAF

-91 QFFEHSGVRLTSLIR
+91 QFFEHNGIRIPSLLR
-106 AVFQMV
+106 AFYQMI

-135 RDQKIIRK
+135 REQKIIRK

-184 KYFSKS
+184 KYFAKS
-190 INELTLAESAL
+190 IDDLTLAESAL

-239 RAQFLLAKAEPINLT
+239 RAQLLLAQSEPIKLT
-254 QLDSSFSLDGRYIA
+254 QLDSSFTLDGRYIA
-268 EITRQAMIERYGLSV
+268 EITRQAMIDRYGLSV
-283 YKDGLSV
+283 YKDGL
-290 ITTIDSSLQQAA
+290 
-302 IESAAKNLYAYD
+302 
-314 KRHGWREPVN
+314 
-324 LLSKIP
+324 
-330 DLIFQEL
+330 
-337 QDGNLDIL
+337 
-345 YQDSNTSDELGMRQ
+345 
-359 LNISIIRSVITTID
+359 SVITTID

-396 WREPVNLLSKIPDS
+396 WREPINLLSKIPES

-415 QDGNLDILYQDSIT
+415 QAGNLNVLYEESNISDS
-429 PDELGMRQLNI
+429 LGMKQRNV

-446 FKDFVNSD
+446 FEELVSLDN
-454 RHSVGIVMDV
+454 HSAGIVIDV
-464 KPERI
+464 KPERVV
-469 IYLNNSF
+469 YLNNSF
-476 QLETLFWDDAYEW
+476 QLESLFWNDSYNW
-489 ARPRI
+489 ARRRI
-494 TINKLGPR
+494 DINKLGPR
-502 PQNFYDILRLGDL
+502 PQNFYDILSLGDL
-515 IYLSEMNGNY
+515 IYLSKANGSH

-538 SADPSSGAI
+538 STDPSSGAI

-640 LREMGIPLTQNY
+640 LREMGIPLTQDY

-679 EMVRAYSIM
+679 EMVRAYSIL
-688 VNSDDPKD
+688 VNSKDPKD

-701 RVMDRNGKTI
+701 RIIDRDGKTI
-711 FQNPQI
+711 FQNPQLE
-717 DNKKKNIDAFPWFQ
+717 NKEKNITAFPWFQ
-731 TQLTEEIKPFYLL
+731 TQFTDEIKPFYLL
-744 PPIQKESMAS
+744 PSINKQSIES

-759 TFITKDILREAL
+759 SFITKDILRETL
-771 SRGSNGRKTQ
+771 SRGSYRRKVQ
-781 VLNRD
+781 VLKRS

-803 SGFHSDLVTTVWIG
+803 SGFHNNLATTVWVG
-817 TDDFSSLGDNE
+817 TDDFSSLGNNE
-828 FGSSIALPTWVDF
+828 FGSSIALPTWIDF

-846 MSLPEE
+846 VSLPEE

-858 GLSYVRVDRETG
+858 GLSYVRVDLETG
-870 KPVDES
+870 RPVDETS
-876 SKNSYFELFLD
+876 QNSYFELFLD
-887 E
+887 EDS

>member
-1 MFVRLINWALS
+1 MFIRLINWAL
-12 AALIGTLV
+12 AIALIG
-20 SIFTIGA
+20 SIASILTIGI
-27 GYLLIKPNLPE
+27 GYFLIKPTLPE

-71 IEYKEIPQNLKNAF
+71 IEYDQIPKNLKNAF

-91 QFFEHSGVRLTSLIR
+91 QFFEHGGIRIPSLIR
-106 AVFQMV
+106 AFYQMI

-135 RDQKIIRK
+135 REQKIFRK

-148 LAFELESSASKEE
+148 LAFELEGSATKEE

-190 INELTLAESAL
+190 INELTLAEAAL

-212 NPIRSPDRSIIRRNW
+212 NPIRSPDRSIVRRNW
-227 ILGRMY
+227 ILGRMH

-239 RAQFLLAKAEPINLT
+239 RAQFLLAKSEPIKLT
-254 QLDSSFSLDGRYIA
+254 QLDSNFSLDGRYIA

-302 IESAAKNLYAYD
+302 LESVSKNLYIYD
-314 KRHGWREPVN
+314 KRHGWRDPIN
-324 LLSKIP
+324 LLSKISES
-330 DLIFQEL
+330 IFEEL
-337 QDGNLDIL
+337 QAGNLEIL
-345 YQDSNTSDELGMRQ
+345 YEESNTSDELGM
-359 LNISIIRSVITTID
+359 
-373 SSLQQAALESVAK
+373 K
-386 NLYAYDKRHG
+386 
-396 WREPVNLLSKIPDS
+396 
-410 IFKEL
+410 
-415 QDGNLDILYQDSIT
+415 
-429 PDELGMRQLNI
+429 QLNI

-446 FKDFVNSD
+446 FKELVNLD
-454 RHSVGIVMDV
+454 KHSGGIVIDV
-464 KPERI
+464 KPERVL
-469 IYLNNSF
+469 YLNNAF
-476 QLETLFWDDAYEW
+476 QLESLFWDDAYKW
-489 ARPRI
+489 ARRKI
-494 TINKLGPR
+494 DINKLGPR
-502 PQNFYDILRLGDL
+502 PQNFYDILRMGDL
-515 IYLSEMNGNY
+515 IYLSEQNGNY
-525 YLDQVPDAEVAFI
+525 YLDQIPDAEVAFI
-538 SADPSSGAI
+538 STDPSNGAI

-553 LNFSKSNFDRVKQ
+553 LNFSKSNFDRIKQ

-583 FANGYKASDKIND
+583 FANGYQASDKIND
-596 APIIFEDS
+596 APIIFEDA

-640 LREMGIPLTQNY
+640 LREMGIPLTKNY
-652 LSRFGFSKSRLAP
+652 LSRFGFPVSRLAP

-688 VNSDDPKD
+688 ANSDDPQD
-696 LFFIE
+696 LYFIE
-701 RVMDRNGKTI
+701 RIEDRNGKII
-711 FQNPQI
+711 FQNPQTE
-717 DNKKKNIDAFPWFQ
+717 NKKKNIDAFPWFQ

-744 PPIQKESMAS
+744 PPLSKESLEP

-781 VLNRD
+781 VLRRG

-803 SGFHSDLVTTVWIG
+803 SGFHNDLVSTVWVG

-841 MKTAL
+841 MKKAL
-846 MSLPEE
+846 TNLPEE
-852 DWKIPK
+852 DWSMPK

-870 KPVDES
+870 QPVDEN
-876 SKNSYFELFLD
+876 SKNSYFELFFD
-887 E
+887 EEI

>member
-1 MFVRLINWALS
+1 MFIRLINWAL
-12 AALIGTLV
+12 AIALIG
-20 SIFTIGA
+20 SIASILTIGI
-27 GYLLIKPNLPE
+27 GYLLIKPTLPE

-71 IEYKEIPQNLKNAF
+71 IEYDQIPQNLKNAF

-91 QFFEHSGVRLTSLIR
+91 QFFEHGGIRIPSLIR
-106 AVFQMV
+106 AFYQMI

-135 RDQKIIRK
+135 REQKIIRK

-148 LAFELESSASKEE
+148 LAFELEGSATKEE

-190 INELTLAESAL
+190 INELTLAEAAL

-212 NPIRSPDRSIIRRNW
+212 NPIRSPDRSIVRRNW
-227 ILGRMY
+227 ILGRMH

-239 RAQFLLAKAEPINLT
+239 RAQFLLAKSEPIKLT
-254 QLDSSFSLDGRYIA
+254 QLDSNFSLDGRYIA

-302 IESAAKNLYAYD
+302 LESVSKNLYIYD
-314 KRHGWREPVN
+314 KRHGWREPIN
-324 LLSKIP
+324 LLSKISES
-330 DLIFQEL
+330 IFEEL
-337 QDGNLDIL
+337 QAGNLEIL
-345 YQDSNTSDELGMRQ
+345 YEESNTSDELGM
-359 LNISIIRSVITTID
+359 
-373 SSLQQAALESVAK
+373 K
-386 NLYAYDKRHG
+386 
-396 WREPVNLLSKIPDS
+396 
-410 IFKEL
+410 
-415 QDGNLDILYQDSIT
+415 
-429 PDELGMRQLNI
+429 QLNI

-446 FKDFVNSD
+446 FKELVNLD
-454 RHSVGIVMDV
+454 KHSGGIVIDV
-464 KPERI
+464 KPERVL
-469 IYLNNSF
+469 YLNNAF
-476 QLETLFWDDAYEW
+476 QLESLFWDDAYKW
-489 ARPRI
+489 ARRKI
-494 TINKLGPR
+494 DINKLGPR
-502 PQNFYDILRLGDL
+502 PQNFYDILRMGDL
-515 IYLSEMNGNY
+515 IYLSEQNGNY
-525 YLDQVPDAEVAFI
+525 YLDQIPDAEVAFI
-538 SADPSSGAI
+538 STDPSNGAI

-553 LNFSKSNFDRVKQ
+553 LNFSKSNFDRIKQ

-583 FANGYKASDKIND
+583 FANGYQASDKIND
-596 APIIFEDS
+596 APIIFEDA

-640 LREMGIPLTQNY
+640 LREMGIPLTKNY
-652 LSRFGFSKSRLAP
+652 LSRFGFPVSRLAP

-688 VNSDDPKD
+688 ANSDDPQD
-696 LFFIE
+696 LYFIE
-701 RVMDRNGKTI
+701 RIEDRNGKII
-711 FQNPQI
+711 FQNPQTE
-717 DNKKKNIDAFPWFQ
+717 NKKKNIDAFPWFQ

-744 PPIQKESMAS
+744 PPLSKKSLEP

-781 VLNRD
+781 VLRRS

-803 SGFHSDLVTTVWIG
+803 SGFHDDLVSTVWVG

-841 MKTAL
+841 MKKAL
-846 MSLPEE
+846 TNLPEE

-870 KPVDES
+870 KPVDEN

-887 E
+887 EEI

>member
-1 MFVRLINWALS
+1 MFIRLINWAL
-12 AALIGTLV
+12 AIALIG
-20 SIFTIGA
+20 SIASILTIGI
-27 GYLLIKPNLPE
+27 GYLLIKPTLPE

-71 IEYKEIPQNLKNAF
+71 IEYDQIPQNLKNAF

-91 QFFEHSGVRLTSLIR
+91 QFFEHGGIRIPSLIR
-106 AVFQMV
+106 AFYQMI

-135 RDQKIIRK
+135 REQKIFRK

-148 LAFELESSASKEE
+148 LAFELEGSATKEE

-190 INELTLAESAL
+190 INELTLAEAAL

-212 NPIRSPDRSIIRRNW
+212 NPIRSPDRSIVRRNW
-227 ILGRMY
+227 ILGRMH

-239 RAQFLLAKAEPINLT
+239 RAQFLLAKSEPIKLT
-254 QLDSSFSLDGRYIA
+254 QLDSNFSLDGRYIA

-302 IESAAKNLYAYD
+302 LESVSKNLYIYD
-314 KRHGWREPVN
+314 KRHGWRDPIN
-324 LLSKIP
+324 LLSKISES
-330 DLIFQEL
+330 IFEEL
-337 QDGNLDIL
+337 QAGNLEIL
-345 YQDSNTSDELGMRQ
+345 YEESNTSDELGM
-359 LNISIIRSVITTID
+359 
-373 SSLQQAALESVAK
+373 K
-386 NLYAYDKRHG
+386 
-396 WREPVNLLSKIPDS
+396 
-410 IFKEL
+410 
-415 QDGNLDILYQDSIT
+415 
-429 PDELGMRQLNI
+429 QLNI

-446 FKDFVNSD
+446 FKELVNLD
-454 RHSVGIVMDV
+454 KHLGGIVIDV
-464 KPERI
+464 KPERVL
-469 IYLNNSF
+469 YLNNAF
-476 QLETLFWDDAYEW
+476 QLESLFWDDAYKW
-489 ARPRI
+489 ARRKI
-494 TINKLGPR
+494 DINKLGPR
-502 PQNFYDILRLGDL
+502 PQNFYDILRMGDL
-515 IYLSEMNGNY
+515 IYLSEQNGNY
-525 YLDQVPDAEVAFI
+525 YLDQIPDAEVSFI
-538 SADPSSGAI
+538 STDPSNGAI

-553 LNFSKSNFDRVKQ
+553 LNFSKSNFDRIKQ

-583 FANGYKASDKIND
+583 FANGYQASDKIND
-596 APIIFEDS
+596 APIIFEDA

-640 LREMGIPLTQNY
+640 LREMGIPLTKNY
-652 LSRFGFSKSRLAP
+652 LSRFGFPVSRLAP

-688 VNSDDPKD
+688 TNSDDPQD
-696 LFFIE
+696 LYFIE
-701 RVMDRNGKTI
+701 RIEDRNGKII
-711 FQNPQI
+711 FQNPQTK
-717 DNKKKNIDAFPWFQ
+717 NKKKNIDAFPWFQ

-744 PPIQKESMAS
+744 PPLSKESLEP

-781 VLNRD
+781 VLRRS

-803 SGFHSDLVTTVWIG
+803 SGFHNDLVSTVWVG

-841 MKTAL
+841 MKKAL
-846 MSLPEE
+846 TNLPEE
-852 DWKIPK
+852 DWSMPK

-870 KPVDES
+870 QPVDEN
-876 SKNSYFELFLD
+876 SKNSYFELFFD
-887 E
+887 EEI

>member
-1 MFVRLINWALS
+1 MFIRLINWAL
-12 AALIGTLV
+12 AIALIG
-20 SIFTIGA
+20 SIASILTIGI
-27 GYLLIKPNLPE
+27 GYLLIKPTLPE

-71 IEYKEIPQNLKNAF
+71 IEYDQIPQNLKNAF

-91 QFFEHSGVRLTSLIR
+91 QFFEHGGIRIPSLIR
-106 AVFQMV
+106 AFYQMI

-135 RDQKIIRK
+135 REQKIIRK

-148 LAFELESSASKEE
+148 LAFELESSATKEE

-190 INELTLAESAL
+190 INELTLAEAAL

-212 NPIRSPDRSIIRRNW
+212 NPIRSPDRSIVRRNW
-227 ILGRMY
+227 ILGRMH

-239 RAQFLLAKAEPINLT
+239 RAQFLLAKSEPIKLT
-254 QLDSSFSLDGRYIA
+254 QLDSNFSLDGRYIA

-302 IESAAKNLYAYD
+302 LESVSKNLYIYD
-314 KRHGWREPVN
+314 KRHGWREPIN
-324 LLSKIP
+324 LLSKISES
-330 DLIFQEL
+330 IFEEL
-337 QDGNLDIL
+337 QAGNLEIL
-345 YQDSNTSDELGMRQ
+345 YEESNTSDELGM
-359 LNISIIRSVITTID
+359 
-373 SSLQQAALESVAK
+373 K
-386 NLYAYDKRHG
+386 
-396 WREPVNLLSKIPDS
+396 
-410 IFKEL
+410 
-415 QDGNLDILYQDSIT
+415 
-429 PDELGMRQLNI
+429 QLNI

-446 FKDFVNSD
+446 FKELVNLD
-454 RHSVGIVMDV
+454 KHSGGIVIDV
-464 KPERI
+464 KPERVL
-469 IYLNNSF
+469 YLNNAF
-476 QLETLFWDDAYEW
+476 QLESLFWDDAYKW
-489 ARPRI
+489 ARRKI
-494 TINKLGPR
+494 DINKLGPR
-502 PQNFYDILRLGDL
+502 PQNFYDILRMGDL
-515 IYLSEMNGNY
+515 IYLSEQNGNY
-525 YLDQVPDAEVAFI
+525 YLDQIPDAEVAFI
-538 SADPSSGAI
+538 STDPSNGAI

-553 LNFSKSNFDRVKQ
+553 LNFSKSNFDRIKQ

-583 FANGYKASDKIND
+583 FANGYQASDKIND
-596 APIIFEDS
+596 APIIFEDA

-640 LREMGIPLTQNY
+640 LREMGIPLTKNY
-652 LSRFGFSKSRLAP
+652 LSRFGFPVSRLAP

-688 VNSDDPKD
+688 ANSDDPQD
-696 LFFIE
+696 LYFIE
-701 RVMDRNGKTI
+701 RIEDRNGKII
-711 FQNPQI
+711 FQNPQT

-744 PPIQKESMAS
+744 PPLSKESLEP

-781 VLNRD
+781 VLRRS

-803 SGFHSDLVTTVWIG
+803 SGFHNDLVSTVWVG

-841 MKTAL
+841 MKKAL
-846 MSLPEE
+846 TNLPEE
-852 DWKIPK
+852 DWSMPK

-870 KPVDES
+870 QPVDEN
-876 SKNSYFELFLD
+876 SKNSYFELFFD
-887 E
+887 EEI